1 MRHLEREKRKRTKLY
16 PKAERSGLPLFLAP
30 IYQTGLLT
38 DHVTANL
45 GVMKVTSDHKIQ
57 IFCAALS
64 AIIQADAKISVAYR
78 PNPGS
83 KTGVP
88 TAVERAIRITERRH
102 CTTSGR

>member
-1 MRHLEREKRKRTKLY
+1 M
-16 PKAERSGLPLFLAP
+16 
-30 IYQTGLLT
+30 
-38 DHVTANL
+38 TANL

-64 AIIQADAKISVAYR
+64 AIIQADAKISVASG

-88 TAVERAIRITERRH
+88 TAVERAIRITDDAIVQLQGGKAWED
-102 CTTSGR
+102 SY